1 MSWLWK
7 VASKVGLYTGYA
19 YYRDVIDRPAKVAAQ
34 AREYC
39 NAVGKPLLNV
49 GAGTSRSSVRAAVL
63 GPTLWGDVN
72 IDLAAPDGPPGP
84 NRVTYGDGTR
94 VPYPDKYFGAV
105 IASHV
110 LEHIDRP
117 DLAVAEW
124 RRVADKMFVI
134 VPVWWAPHT
143 WLHPGHRWFIDG
155 EHAWPIWQHRRH
167 LYLLPL
173 SDRGYGSGPWKPSR
187 MPARQSQPPMPSRT
201 SPQRRR
207 TSRSPQ
213 TANRQVSATRKPSG
227 RSASDSNRAY
237 PSLPIPPPP
246 GQSRNPSWHEDPSYP
261 DPATSPSR
269 SSGRRGEQFARSDE
283 TLDPT
288 TDLMSSES
296 LADSPPTNEP
306 SESSSFV
313 NSLMVVST
321 RDSDT
326 S

>member
-1 MSWLWK
+1 MSWFWK
-7 VASKVGLYTGYA
+7 VASKVGLYTSYA
-19 YYRDVIDRPAKVAAQ
+19 YYRDVIDRPKKVAAQ

-72 IDLAAPDGPPGP
+72 IDLAAPEGPPGP
-84 NRVTYGDGTR
+84 DRVTYGDATKL
-94 VPYPDKYFGAV
+94 PYPDKYFGAV
-105 IASHV
+105 VASHV

-124 RRVADKMFVI
+124 RRIADKMFVI

-173 SDRGYGSGPWKPSR
+173 SDRGYGSGPWKPTR
-187 MPARQSQPPMPSRT
+187 MPARRSQPPMPSRST
-201 SPQRRR
+201 SPRR
-207 TSRSPQ
+207 TSRNSSPRQ
-213 TANRQVSATRKPSG
+213 PTERQRPSERNAN
-227 RSASDSNRAY
+227 DSNRVY

-246 GQSRNPSWHEDPSYP
+246 GQSRSPSWHKDR
-261 DPATSPSR
+261 DMSPSA

-283 TLDPT
+283 TFDPT
-288 TDLMSSES
+288 TDLASSRS
-296 LADSPPTNEP
+296 PADSLPGSEP

-313 NSLMVVST
+313 NSLTVVST
-321 RDSDT
+321 PKSDT

>member
-49 GAGTSRSSVRAAVL
+49 GAGTAKSSVRAAVL

-72 IDLAAPDGPPGP
+72 IDLAAPQGPPGP

-94 VPYPDKYFGAV
+94 IPYPDKYFGAV

-173 SDRGYGSGPWKPSR
+173 SDKGYGSGPWKPSR
-187 MPARQSQPPMPSRT
+187 MPARRNQPTPSRST
-201 SPQRRR
+201 SPTRR
-207 TSRSPQ
+207 TSRPNQGTSRQQ
-213 TANRQVSATRKPSG
+213 TTRRQPSG
-227 RSASDSNRAY
+227 KSGNDSTRVY

-246 GQSRNPSWHEDPSYP
+246 GQSQSPSWHEDPN
-261 DPATSPSR
+261 PATSPST
-269 SSGRRGEQFARSDE
+269 SSERHGLQFARFDE
-283 TLDPT
+283 TFDPA
-288 TDLMSSES
+288 TDLELSES
-296 LADSPPTNEP
+296 LADSRRESEP
-306 SESSSFV
+306 SESLNSV